1 MRVAK
6 FKSQTRAM
14 VGYCRLHFPVSA
26 KPWSRRAPMPRVS
39 PQGIISKPWAAC
51 VFHAACHH
59 LRSLNRRCPIHQ
71 SVAPALIS
79 SYSS

>member
-39 PQGIISKPWAAC
+39 PQ
-51 VFHAACHH
+51 HH
-59 LRSLNRRCPIHQ
+59 K
-71 SVAPALIS
+71 
-79 SYSS
+79 